1 MKATGLDEFQK
12 VMLMRDLVFEEEI
25 HLMIPGLLFVGEL
38 VVLRE
43 CRFKIRYLFLELM
56 KLFLVAIF
64 QYSILC

>member
-43 CRFKIRYLFLELM
+43 CRFKIEYLFLELM

>member
-25 HLMIPGLLFVGEL
+25 HLMIPGLLFVEEL

-43 CRFKIRYLFLELM
+43 CRFKIEYLFLELM